1 MQRVDPF
8 IPVSPRRTPP
18 VRPAAAH
25 PPEPVKRPAG
35 GVDGFVHPREAS
47 LPPRPA
53 AVPSVA
59 PAMPVVAPARQQ
71 VTRSRPVKAKQHH
84 WRNGFATVGLVAAIV
99 VAGTVVQTLVAGE
112 LLIAAYAVY
121 ALVRRVPSRTTFLLA
136 LLSLATIMALRA
148 LGKDT
153 LLAANFAV
161 YSLLL
166 AFVGVITLAREVRHS
181 RPNLQ
186 R

>member
-18 VRPAAAH
+18 VRPVAAQ
-25 PPEPVKRPAG
+25 PPEPAKRPAG

-53 AVPSVA
+53 AVA
-59 PAMPVVAPARQQ
+59 PVVAPKPQQ
-71 VTRSRPVKAKQHH
+71 TRRSRPDSRPAKARQHR
-84 WRNGFATVGLVAAIV
+84 WRNGFATVGLVAAIL

-136 LLSLATIMALRA
+136 LLSLGTIMVLRA

-166 AFVGVITLAREVRHS
+166 AFVGVITLAREVRRS
-181 RPNLQ
+181 KPNPQ